1 MQETFTAAMKHASI
15 SVRNHPLV
23 LQSCQS
29 RKLASKHQALCWQK
43 PSILTCQIHMFH
55 HFLRMICS
63 RSPLRPVMAFNYS
76 KWLITV
82 NNWAVFINLSTFSAD
97 FSHDSFRE
105 NLAHPIFPWIF
116 PWNPWIFAHPHVAP
130 IQPQPWPSRAQEGFA
145 EVGDQAVERCR
156 ANPQQ
161 GVGLRKMVAM
171 TWDPQISTVK
181 RPRKPGILMISMD
194 FI

>member
-1 MQETFTAAMKHASI
+1 MKHASI

-29 RKLASKHQALCWQK
+29 RELGSKHQALCWQK

-55 HFLRMICS
+55 HFVRMICS

-76 KWLITV
+76 KWLITF
-82 NNWAVFINLSTFSAD
+82 NNWAVFIHLSSFPPD
-97 FSHDSFRE
+97 F
-105 NLAHPIFPWIF
+105 PIFPWIF
-116 PWNPWIFAHPHVAP
+116 PWNPWIFAHPHVAL
-130 IQPQPWPSRAQEGFA
+130 WPSRAQKGFA

-161 GVGLRKMVAM
+161 GVGLGNGGNDVG
-171 TWDPQISTVK
+171 STDIHSEK
-181 RPRKPGILMISMD
+181 AWKTRDFDDFYGFYMD